1 MTATRAGDELWATDA
16 ADGTVLLLI
25 RHGEQSTM
33 LEVDPELSARGRSQA
48 TLLADR
54 LRTVPI
60 DRVVSSPMRRAVQTA
75 TPLAAALGL
84 TVDVHPELDE
94 VRMSEEVVRE
104 RFMKQS
110 VRAMEPDPER
120 YAETVLGAIEVVPR
134 FHFGGEEGSE
144 SSAALR
150 DRATSALQDV
160 VTGHSA
166 RTVAVFTHGA
176 FINAALS
183 SWLGISRHMWF
194 VPWHTG
200 VTVLRV
206 TRGALVP
213 LSVNDASH
221 LAPDDDVLGV
231 VTRGRSA

>member
-1 MTATRAGDELWATDA
+1 MTAPRANDELWATGA

-25 RHGEQSTM
+25 RHGEQATM
-33 LEVDPELSARGRSQA
+33 LEVDPELSPRGQSQA
-48 TLLADR
+48 QLLAER
-54 LRTVPI
+54 LRFLPI
-60 DRVVSSPMRRAVQTA
+60 DRVVSSPMRRAFQTA
-75 TPLAAALGL
+75 APLADALGL
-84 TVDVHPELDE
+84 TVEVHLELDE

-134 FHFGGEEGSE
+134 FHFGGGEGSE
-144 SSAALR
+144 SSEALRGRATAAL
-150 DRATSALQDV
+150 QEV
-160 VTGHSA
+160 VTGHPA

-183 SWLGISRHMWF
+183 TWLGISRHMWF

-200 VTVLRV
+200 ITVLRV

-213 LSVNDASH
+213 LTVNDASH